1 MANTFVHV
9 RRKIRVSDLHQRI
22 PHIKQFTSLHIQLRR
37 SLCGTKSSRR
47 LEGHCV
53 LELHWDGH
61 CRGQLGESVVSS
73 CNLQIANVNDGSTLP
88 TCVPSA
94 KITTTTAPKVAAD
107 SITESQAYNVSVND
121 PKYVSAGVGRSS
133 DNAWYVLVLATNSSG
148 GNYIN
153 QNLDPSGAS
162 MLSACLM
169 FTTITA
175 YMVLSMI
182 LG

>member
-1 MANTFVHV
+1 MCAEKSEFLTYINEYRT
-9 RRKIRVSDLHQRI
+9 SNSL
-22 PHIKQFTSLHIQLRR
+22 PAFTSNSGAACVAQKVADDYK
-37 SLCGTKSSRR
+37 GTACSNSTGTGTVAG
-47 LEGHCV
+47 E
-53 LELHWDGH
+53 EP
-61 CRGQLGESVVSS
+61 QLGESVVSS
-73 CNLQIANVNDGSTLP
+73 CNLQIANVKDGSTLP

-107 SITESQAYNVSVND
+107 SITESQAYNVSVSD

-133 DNAWYVLVLATNSSG
+133 DSAWYVLVLATNSSG

-153 QNLDPSGAS
+153 QDLDPSGAS

-175 YMVLSMI
+175 YMVLIMT